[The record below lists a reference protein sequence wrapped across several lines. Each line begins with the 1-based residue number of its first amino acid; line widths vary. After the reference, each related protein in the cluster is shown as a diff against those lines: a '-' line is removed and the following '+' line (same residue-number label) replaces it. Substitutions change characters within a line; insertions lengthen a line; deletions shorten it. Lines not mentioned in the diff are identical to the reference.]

1 MYCFDHLM
9 ILLLLMKMNHALMK
23 TKKKLIG
30 TTFILSNDNAVTS
43 GIWLDALASHQAQLV
58 KVTAVLNQ

>member
-9 ILLLLMKMNHALMK
+9 ISLLLMKMNHALMK

-30 TTFILSNDNAVTS
+30 TTFILNNDNAVTS
-43 GIWLDALASHQAQLV
+43 GIWLDALAGHQAQLV
-58 KVTAVLNQ
+58 KVTTVLNQ